1 MIRKIGILN
10 MRSFLRSIFMKFNF
24 ITLFLTST
32 LLASTSLGVMAQKS
46 VESAS
51 NDLKNLEKASEKTVP
66 PSHVMAV
73 IDGKEI
79 TAGQLDELA
88 LEINPNLVRFPDEQ
102 RRITVLKAYLDMQV
116 LAKAAIS
123 KGIDKTEAYDKRMAV
138 MRDNVLQQLYFK
150 QMIVDQISDTDLE
163 TLYNKEVAALPKEDE
178 VKARHILVKTKK
190 EAEAII
196 KRLSK
201 GESFEAVAKK
211 NSTDGSAAVGGDLGY
226 FSHGQM
232 VKPFE
237 DAAFGLKVGEYTKKP
252 VESPFGWH
260 VIKVEDRRLK
270 QPPIFDDVKEMLRT
284 QLIKE
289 RYQKL
294 IVDLRNTIDVKYPD
308 PNVIKLMQSL
318 NQNETPLPDETSDEE
333 EAQ

>member
-1 MIRKIGILN
+1 
-10 MRSFLRSIFMKFNF
+10 MKFNF

>member
-1 MIRKIGILN
+1 
-10 MRSFLRSIFMKFNF
+10 MKFNF
-24 ITLFLTST
+24 ITLFLTSA
-32 LLASTSLGVMAQKS
+32 LLASTNLGVMAQ
-46 VESAS
+46 ESLNSAPS
-51 NDLKNLEKASEKTVP
+51 DLKTLEKASEKAVS

-73 IDGKEI
+73 IDGKNI

-88 LEINPNLVRFPDEQ
+88 LEINPNLIRFPDEQ
-102 RRITVLKAYLDMQV
+102 RRIMVLKAYLDMQA
-116 LAKAAIS
+116 LAKEAKS
-123 KGIDKTEAYDKRMAV
+123 KGIDKTEAYDKRMVV

-150 QMIVDQISDTDLE
+150 QTIVDQISDNDLE
-163 TLYNKEVAALPKEDE
+163 ALYKNEVAALPKEDE

-196 KRLSK
+196 KRLNK
-201 GESFEAVAKK
+201 KENFEEIAKK
-211 NSTDGSAAVGGDLGY
+211 TSTDGSAAVGGDLGY

-237 DAAFGLKVGEYTKKP
+237 DAAFGLKVGEYTKSP
-252 VESPFGWH
+252 IESPFGWH

-270 QPPIFDDVKEMLRT
+270 QPPAFDDVKEMLRT

-294 IVDLRNTIDVKYPD
+294 IVDLRSKMDVKYPD

-318 NQNETPLPDETSDEE
+318 NQNGTPLSDETPDEE
-333 EAQ
+333 DTE

>member
-1 MIRKIGILN
+1 
-10 MRSFLRSIFMKFNF
+10 MKFNF

-32 LLASTSLGVMAQKS
+32 LLASTNLGVMAQEGVKS
-46 VESAS
+46 VS
-51 NDLKNLEKASEKTVP
+51 NDLKTLEKASEKTVA

-73 IDGKEI
+73 IDGKEV

-88 LEINPNLVRFPDEQ
+88 LEINPGLARFSDEQ
-102 RRITVLKAYLDMQV
+102 RRITVLKAYLDMQA
-116 LAKAAIS
+116 LAKAAI
-123 KGIDKTEAYDKRMAV
+123 KEGIDKSETYNKRMAV

-150 QMIVDQISDTDLE
+150 QTVVDQISDADLE
-163 TLYNKEVAALPKEDE
+163 TLYKKEVAALPKEDE

-196 KRLSK
+196 KRLNK
-201 GESFEAVAKK
+201 GESFEEIAKK

-260 VIKVEDRRLK
+260 IIKIEDRRVK
-270 QPPIFDDVKEMLRT
+270 QPPVFDDVKEMLRT

-294 IVDLRNTIDVKYPD
+294 IADLRKKIDVKYPD
-308 PNVIKLMQSL
+308 PNVTKLMQSL
-318 NQNETPLPDETSDEE
+318 NQNEAPLSDETSDEE
-333 EAQ
+333 EAE

>member
-1 MIRKIGILN
+1 
-10 MRSFLRSIFMKFNF
+10 MKFNF
-24 ITLFLTST
+24 ITLFLISA
-32 LLASTSLGVMAQKS
+32 LLASTSLGVAAQKS
-46 VESAS
+46 AESTP
-51 NDLKNLEKASEKTVP
+51 NDLKTLEKDSEKTVAA
-66 PSHVMAV
+66 SHVMAV

-88 LEINPNLVRFPDEQ
+88 LEINPNLARIPDEQ

-116 LAKAAIS
+116 LTKAAIS
-123 KGIDKTEAYDKRMAV
+123 KGLDKTEAYDKRMAV

-150 QMIVDQISDTDLE
+150 QMVVDQISDTDLVA
-163 TLYNKEVAALPKEDE
+163 LYDKEVAALPKEDE

-190 EAEAII
+190 EAESII
-196 KRLSK
+196 TRLNK
-201 GESFEAVAKK
+201 GENFEEVAKK
-211 NSTDGSAAVGGDLGY
+211 NSTDGSASVGGDLGY
-226 FSHGQM
+226 FSRGQM

-252 VESPFGWH
+252 VESLFGWH

-270 QPPIFDDVKEMLRT
+270 QPPVFDDVKEMLRT

-294 IVDLRNTIDVKYPD
+294 ITDLRSTINVKYPD
-308 PNVIKLMQSL
+308 ANVEKLMQ
-318 NQNETPLPDETSDEE
+318 LPHENGMSFPSEASNEE
-333 EAQ
+333 EVE

>member
-1 MIRKIGILN
+1 
-10 MRSFLRSIFMKFNF
+10 MKFNF

-32 LLASTSLGVMAQKS
+32 LLASTNLGVMAQEGVKS
-46 VESAS
+46 VS
-51 NDLKNLEKASEKTVP
+51 NDLKTLEKASEKTVA

-73 IDGKEI
+73 IDGKEV

-88 LEINPNLVRFPDEQ
+88 LEINPDLARFSDEQ
-102 RRITVLKAYLDMQV
+102 RRITVLKAYLDMLA
-116 LAKAAIS
+116 LAKAAI
-123 KGIDKTEAYDKRMAV
+123 KEGIDKSETYNKRMAV

-150 QMIVDQISDTDLE
+150 QTVVDQISDADLE
-163 TLYNKEVAALPKEDE
+163 TLYKKEVAALPKEDE

-196 KRLSK
+196 KRLNK
-201 GESFEAVAKK
+201 GESFEEIAKK

-260 VIKVEDRRLK
+260 IIKIEDRRVK
-270 QPPIFDDVKEMLRT
+270 QPPVFDDVKEMLRT

-294 IVDLRNTIDVKYPD
+294 IADLRKKIDVKYPD
-308 PNVIKLMQSL
+308 PNVTKLMQSL
-318 NQNETPLPDETSDEE
+318 NQNEAPLSDETSDEE
-333 EAQ
+333 EAE

>member
-1 MIRKIGILN
+1 
-10 MRSFLRSIFMKFNF
+10 
-24 ITLFLTST
+24 
-32 LLASTSLGVMAQKS
+32 MAQKS

>member
-1 MIRKIGILN
+1 

-32 LLASTSLGVMAQKS
+32 LLASTNLGVMAQEGVKS
-46 VESAS
+46 VS
-51 NDLKNLEKASEKTVP
+51 NDLKTLEKASEKTVA

-73 IDGKEI
+73 IDGKEV

-88 LEINPNLVRFPDEQ
+88 LEINPGLARFSDEQ
-102 RRITVLKAYLDMQV
+102 RRITVLKAYLDMLA
-116 LAKAAIS
+116 LAKAAI
-123 KGIDKTEAYDKRMAV
+123 KEGIDKSETYNKRMAV

-150 QMIVDQISDTDLE
+150 QTVVDQISDADLE
-163 TLYNKEVAALPKEDE
+163 TLYKKEVAALPKEDE

-196 KRLSK
+196 KRLNK
-201 GESFEAVAKK
+201 GESFEEIAKK

-260 VIKVEDRRLK
+260 IIKIEDRRVK
-270 QPPIFDDVKEMLRT
+270 QPPVFDDVKEMLRT

-294 IVDLRNTIDVKYPD
+294 IADLRKKIDVKYPD
-308 PNVIKLMQSL
+308 PNVTKLMQSL
-318 NQNETPLPDETSDEE
+318 NQNEAPLSDETSDEE
-333 EAQ
+333 EAE

>member
-1 MIRKIGILN
+1 
-10 MRSFLRSIFMKFNF
+10 MKFNF

-32 LLASTSLGVMAQKS
+32 LLTSTSLGVVAQENLNS
-46 VESAS
+46 PS
-51 NDLKNLEKASEKTVP
+51 NDLKTLEKASEKTVS

-73 IDGKEI
+73 VDGKNI
-79 TAGQLDELA
+79 TVGQLDELA
-88 LEINPNLVRFPDEQ
+88 LEINPNLARFPDEQ
-102 RRITVLKAYLDMQV
+102 RRVMVLKAYLDMQA
-116 LAKAAIS
+116 LAKAAKS

-150 QMIVDQISDTDLE
+150 QTIVDQISDTDLE
-163 TLYNKEVAALPKEDE
+163 ALYNKEVAALPKEDE

-196 KRLSK
+196 KRLNK
-201 GESFEAVAKK
+201 GENFEEIAKK
-211 NSTDGSAAVGGDLGY
+211 SSTDGSAAVGGDLGY

-237 DAAFGLKVGEYTKKP
+237 DAAFGLKVGEYTKNP

-270 QPPIFDDVKEMLRT
+270 QPPVFDDVKEMLRT

-294 IVDLRNTIDVKYPD
+294 IADLRSKIDVKYPD
-308 PNVIKLMQSL
+308 PNVLKLMQSL
-318 NQNETPLPDETSDEE
+318 NQNGTPFPNAASDEE
-333 EAQ
+333 DTE